1 MPRQTKTSGFENV
14 LLKSMINPAPGLPAP
29 IMVMGVSA
37 CGKSEIA
44 SRLAASLGLPFI
56 EGDALHPL
64 SNIEKM
70 SNGEPLEDDDRWPW
84 LAALADE
91 VAKLTSEHGGAV
103 FSCSALKQAY
113 RLRLRERLPDM
124 ITVFLDLDFE
134 TAKNRA
140 SGRAGHFM
148 PAALVESQF
157 ATLESP
163 LGEKE
168 TIGVNARQPIEDVME
183 QVLLAVSTNAK

>member
-1 MPRQTKTSGFENV
+1 MDNQ
-14 LLKSMINPAPGLPAP
+14 APGLPAP
-29 IMVMGVSA
+29 ILVMGVSA

-44 SRLAASLGLPFI
+44 SRVAANFGVPFI
-56 EGDALHPL
+56 EGDALHPP

-70 SNGEPLEDDDRWPW
+70 SNGEPLDDDDRWPW

-91 VAKLTSEHGGAV
+91 VANLTREHRGAV

-134 TAKNRA
+134 TAKKRA

-157 ATLESP
+157 ETLERP
-163 LGEKE
+163 LGERD
-168 TIGVNARQPIEDVME
+168 TVSVDARLAIEDVLDK
-183 QVLLAVSTNAK
+183 VLLAVSANAK